1 MDDEEKPS
9 DIVVIVRCVIV
20 VVAAVVCLLGNA
32 MVLGTLVFVKYPKIP
47 VFVVIGCLALADTLR
62 VLSEVPFHVIKW
74 TNNGDIMTTTYCKA
88 IVYLSEVGTF
98 AAAFSVALLS
108 IARLLLLTDRGQS
121 RKFVN
126 RTYAACITIWI
137 VTLLTNIPSI
147 ISSTKD
153 EFSHECVDENSDIG
167 VSNEVRLW
175 LQVTFS
181 LFFQLILIL
190 AIYLLTYFL
199 SKKYFSESYSRKERR
214 LSMMINIIIVTF
226 AVFKIPYIV
235 VKLYEFYTSRKVK
248 ELMRKF
254 TFGEMTADEFHENSD
269 IINFVK
275 VDEISRITE
284 CVGLI
289 DLAIRPF
296 VYYKLS
302 YYFSNSFD
310 KVINCNKRDRSN
322 SSIRVVARRR
332 RNDTENTTCTTIT
345 IDTVRTPLND
355 DVSEGGSS
363 DNGSIIGSQI
373 EGSITEYRL
382 VGSALND
389 EYFDGSFCENLYD
402 MDTCTQKRKFGGS
415 FCDNDVRVHETDF
428 LCDDARRVSSALVLS
443 TQRQE
448 GSESSQSSS
457 STSQPLCHSSERA
470 VFEI

>member
-1 MDDEEKPS
+1 
-9 DIVVIVRCVIV
+9 
-20 VVAAVVCLLGNA
+20 
-32 MVLGTLVFVKYPKIP
+32 
-47 VFVVIGCLALADTLR
+47 
-62 VLSEVPFHVIKW
+62 
-74 TNNGDIMTTTYCKA
+74 
-88 IVYLSEVGTF
+88 
-98 AAAFSVALLS
+98 
-108 IARLLLLTDRGQS
+108 
-121 RKFVN
+121 
-126 RTYAACITIWI
+126 
-137 VTLLTNIPSI
+137 
-147 ISSTKD
+147 
-153 EFSHECVDENSDIG
+153 
-167 VSNEVRLW
+167 
-175 LQVTFS
+175 
-181 LFFQLILIL
+181 
-190 AIYLLTYFL
+190 
-199 SKKYFSESYSRKERR
+199 
-214 LSMMINIIIVTF
+214 MMINIIIVTF

-275 VDEISRITE
+275 VDEINRITE

-310 KVINCNKRDRSN
+310 KVINCNKRDRSD